1 MKTQDE
7 LNAIHDRLLELWE
20 KKLPP
25 DQESAALLEI
35 IGDLT
40 REEAEQLREFSRNRE

>member
-1 MKTQDE
+1 MKTHDE
-7 LNAIHDRLLELWE
+7 LKAIHDRLLELWE

-25 DQESAALLEI
+25 EQESAALVEI

-40 REEAEQLREFSRNRE
+40 QEETEQLREFSRNRK